1 MPLLTAAAQLD
12 PSGPGVQM
20 IRIGDAVASGMVDSE
35 TLGYFLVRTM
45 DFLLWQYIEG
55 QTPLITSHY
64 IVPNTLIYW

>member
-1 MPLLTAAAQLD
+1 MKHVFEQVQTPWTRQVPLLTAAAQLD

-45 DFLLWQYIEG
+45 DFLLRVRA
-55 QTPLITSHY
+55 L
-64 IVPNTLIYW
+64 LA